1 MKDLDINFPLEK
13 FEKLIIDIG
22 WESLDDWF
30 NFWNNKRNIL
40 SIDQYWNNKVNDD
53 WIWGLALPLLSQAY
67 KLQNNFS
74 DRKIIGIS
82 ALPGTGKTT
91 LGKWL
96 EAISLKLNFK
106 IAVISIDD
114 FYLPS
119 NEMKLA
125 IKNNPWNVSR
135 GFPGSHSVKLMHEKL
150 LNWKING
157 ELNVRVFDKSLR
169 NGLGDRSHW
178 RLDNPDLLILEGWF
192 LGIKPHPI
200 QINDS
205 SINRINLS
213 FQESSYIKI
222 ILRSFR
228 IERVCMTT
236 IILICH
242 TTICFH
248 NNMVTYKCSCSQHRF
263 YMWIIFKI
271 IFSFTPTHKVIK
283 LFICFCIIKCVSRH
297 HTFSFINFLL
307 LFCSNSFNSTSSLFL
322 SRTL

>member
-1 MKDLDINFPLEK
+1 MNDLKINFPIDK

-30 NFWNNKRNIL
+30 EFWNNKKNIL
-40 SIDQYWNNKVNDD
+40 TIDQFWKNKVNDD

-67 KLQNNFS
+67 KFQNKFY

-119 NEMKLA
+119 EEMNLA
-125 IKNNPWNVSR
+125 IKNNPWKVSR

-150 LNWKING
+150 FNWKIKG
-157 ELNVRVFDKSLR
+157 ELKVPVFDKSLR

-178 RLDNPDLLILEGWF
+178 RSDNPDLLILEGWF
-192 LGIKPHPI
+192 LGIAPFSEDVNNQDFKLENLTPHESDYVRKIQKNLNDYLDIWSLVDNIWHLKPLKFEYMNI
-200 QINDS
+200 WKSNQEKEMFLKKGKALQDEK
-205 SINRINLS
+205 LS
-213 FQESSYIKI
+213 
-222 ILRSFR
+222 
-228 IERVCMTT
+228 
-236 IILICH
+236 
-242 TTICFH
+242 
-248 NNMVTYKCSCSQHRF
+248 
-263 YMWIIFKI
+263 
-271 IFSFTPTHKVIK
+271 
-283 LFICFCIIKCVSRH
+283 
-297 HTFSFINFLL
+297 NFLRMLSVAIPHKSFDLINSYAL
-307 LFCSNSFNSTSSLFL
+307 LLIDQERNLVEAGLNL
-322 SRTL
+322 

>member
-1 MKDLDINFPLEK
+1 MKDLDIKFPLDK

-67 KLQNNFS
+67 KFQNNFS

-119 NEMKLA
+119 EEMKLA
-125 IKNNPWNVSR
+125 IANNPWNVSR

-157 ELNVRVFDKSLR
+157 ELNVPVFDKSLR

-178 RLDNPDLLILEGWF
+178 RLDNPDLLIIEGWF
-192 LGIKPHPI
+192 LGIEPFSSDVNYQYIDAVDLSATESSFRCIIQNNLHKYLDVWSLLENIWHLKPLKFEYMNMWKRNQEQEMFLRKGKALKDEKLSNFLRMLNVSIPHKSF
-200 QINDS
+200 D
-205 SINRINLS
+205 SINSYAMLLIDQERNLV
-213 FQESSYIKI
+213 EAG
-222 ILRSFR
+222 LN
-228 IERVCMTT
+228 
-236 IILICH
+236 L
-242 TTICFH
+242 
-248 NNMVTYKCSCSQHRF
+248 
-263 YMWIIFKI
+263 
-271 IFSFTPTHKVIK
+271 
-283 LFICFCIIKCVSRH
+283 
-297 HTFSFINFLL
+297 
-307 LFCSNSFNSTSSLFL
+307 
-322 SRTL
+322 

>member
-1 MKDLDINFPLEK
+1 MNGLDINFPLDK

-30 NFWNNKRNIL
+30 KFWNNQRNIL

-67 KLQNNFS
+67 KFQKNYS

-135 GFPGSHSVKLMHEKL
+135 GIPGSHSVKLMHEKL

-157 ELNVRVFDKSLR
+157 ELNVPVFDKSLR

-192 LGIKPHPI
+192 LGIKPHPTE
-200 QINDS
+200 INDT
-205 SINRINLS
+205 SINTINLS
-213 FQESSYIKI
+213 PQESFYIK
-222 ILRSFR
+222 
-228 IERVCMTT
+228 
-236 IILICH
+236 
-242 TTICFH
+242 
-248 NNMVTYKCSCSQHRF
+248 K
-263 YMWIIFKI
+263 FKI
-271 IFSFTPTHKVIK
+271 
-283 LFICFCIIKCVSRH
+283 
-297 HTFSFINFLL
+297 
-307 LFCSNSFNSTSSLFL
+307 
-322 SRTL
+322 TLTNI

>member
-1 MKDLDINFPLEK
+1 MKDLNIKFSLDK

-30 NFWNNKRNIL
+30 N
-40 SIDQYWNNKVNDD
+40 YWNNKKNIFSLDKFWNNNVNDD
-53 WIWGLALPLLSQAY
+53 WIWGLALPLLSQSY
-67 KLQNNFS
+67 KFHNNFS

-119 NEMKLA
+119 AEMKLA

-150 LNWKING
+150 LNWKNNG
-157 ELNVRVFDKSLR
+157 EINVPVFDKSLR

-178 RLDNPDLLILEGWF
+178 RSDNPDVLILEGWF
-192 LGIKPHPI
+192 LGIEPFSIEVNGQPKNSTKLTPHEYSYRFNI
-200 QINDS
+200 QNKLNEYLDVWNLIENIWHLKALKFEYMNVWKSNQEKEMFLQKGNALQDE
-205 SINRINLS
+205 NLS
-213 FQESSYIKI
+213 
-222 ILRSFR
+222 
-228 IERVCMTT
+228 
-236 IILICH
+236 
-242 TTICFH
+242 
-248 NNMVTYKCSCSQHRF
+248 
-263 YMWIIFKI
+263 
-271 IFSFTPTHKVIK
+271 
-283 LFICFCIIKCVSRH
+283 
-297 HTFSFINFLL
+297 NFLRMLNVSIPEKSFDIINSYAL
-307 LFCSNSFNSTSSLFL
+307 LLIDQERNLVEARLN
-322 SRTL
+322 

>member
-1 MKDLDINFPLEK
+1 MKDLDINFPLDK

-30 NFWNNKRNIL
+30 YFWNNQKNIF
-40 SIDQYWNNKVNDD
+40 SIDQFWNKKVNDD

-67 KLQNNFS
+67 QFHKNLP

-119 NEMKLA
+119 DEMKLA

-135 GFPGSHSVKLMHEKL
+135 GFPGSHSVNLMHEKL

-157 ELNVRVFDKSLR
+157 ELNVPVFDKSLR
-169 NGLGDRSHW
+169 NGLGDRSYW
-178 RLDNPDLLILEGWF
+178 RSVNPDLLIIEGWF
-192 LGIKPHPI
+192 LGIEP
-200 QINDS
+200 
-205 SINRINLS
+205 LS
-213 FQESSYIKI
+213 TDVNYQFIHSEELSPYESSY
-222 ILRSFR
+222 R
-228 IERVCMTT
+228 
-236 IILICH
+236 
-242 TTICFH
+242 
-248 NNMVTYKCSCSQHRF
+248 
-263 YMWIIFKI
+263 FKI
-271 IFSFTPTHKVIK
+271 QYNLKRYLDVWNLIDNIWHLKPLKFEYMNMWKTYQEKEMLIK
-283 LFICFCIIKCVSRH
+283 KGNALQDEKLS
-297 HTFSFINFLL
+297 NFLRMLKYSIPHESFDVIDSYAL
-307 LFCSNSFNSTSSLFL
+307 LLIDQERNLVNAGLNL
-322 SRTL
+322 